1 MISLQRIGVSS
12 LAQSLNEVIKRL
24 TDWFRGVEKPII
36 VSFSG
41 GTDSSA
47 VLAIAC
53 KAVEPY
59 NVVAVTALSPI
70 RLEED
75 LNWAKRITSTFGVKH
90 IIVETNELSDPN
102 FEVNLPNRC
111 YICKKY
117 LISKLLEVARKLNA
131 KTIVDGTNASDLSSY
146 RPGIQAL
153 KEAGVR
159 SPLAELGISKDE
171 VKLIAKAIGLPN
183 WDRPSATCLAT
194 RIPYGES
201 ITLEKL
207 KRIAEAEEVV
217 KRLLGVKTIRVRDH
231 GYIARIEVDPRD
243 RNKFFSEEIMDLVA
257 MELKRIG
264 YKYVTLDLLGYRSG
278 SLDELLKT

>member
-1 MISLQRIGVSS
+1 MAHSLDDV
-12 LAQSLNEVIKRL
+12 VKKL

-41 GTDSSA
+41 GTDSTA

-53 KAVEPY
+53 KAVEPC
-59 NVVAVTALSPI
+59 NVFAVTALSPI

-90 IIVETNELSDPN
+90 IIVETNELSDPS
-102 FEVNLPNRC
+102 FMVNPPNRC
-111 YICKKY
+111 YICKKH
-117 LISKLLEVARKLNA
+117 LAGKLLEVARKLNA

-159 SPLAELGISKDE
+159 SPLAELGISKEE

-207 KRIAEAEEVV
+207 RRIAEAEEVV
-217 KRLLGVKTIRVRDH
+217 KRLLGVKIVRVRDH
-231 GYIARIEVDPRD
+231 GYIARIEVDPKERK
-243 RNKFFSEEIMDLVA
+243 KFFSEEIMDQVA
-257 MELKRIG
+257 MELRRIG
-264 YKYVTLDLLGYRSG
+264 YMYVTLDLFGYRSG

>member
-1 MISLQRIGVSS
+1 

>member
-1 MISLQRIGVSS
+1 MAHSLDDV
-12 LAQSLNEVIKRL
+12 VKKL

-41 GTDSSA
+41 GTDSTA

-53 KAVEPY
+53 KAVEPC
-59 NVVAVTALSPI
+59 NVFAVTALSPI

-90 IIVETNELSDPN
+90 IIVETNELSDPS
-102 FEVNLPNRC
+102 FMVNPPNRC
-111 YICKKY
+111 YICKKH
-117 LISKLLEVARKLNA
+117 LAGKLLEVARKLNA

-159 SPLAELGISKDE
+159 SPLAELGISKEE

-207 KRIAEAEEVV
+207 RRIAEAEEVV
-217 KRLLGVKTIRVRDH
+217 KRLLGVKIVRVRDH
-231 GYIARIEVDPRD
+231 GYIARIEVDPKERK
-243 RNKFFSEEIMDLVA
+243 KFFSEEIMDQVA
-257 MELKRIG
+257 MELRRIG
-264 YKYVTLDLLGYRSG
+264 YRYVTLDLFGYRSG

>member
-1 MISLQRIGVSS
+1 M
-12 LAQSLNEVIKRL
+12 AQSLNEVIKRL